1 MKQCTNTV
9 LMVRPARFGPN
20 EQTAVN
26 NYFQRENTNVLPS
39 TIHVKAQQEFDALV
53 VLLQT
58 NGIEVIVL
66 EDTPQP
72 LKPDAVFPNNWIS
85 FHENGDVTMYP
96 MFAEN
101 RRWERREDVLQVL
114 EENNFVIEHIVDY
127 AEAEDEDVFLEGTG
141 SMVLD
146 RVHRKAYAAVSPR
159 TDEDLFIEFC
169 EDFEY
174 TPVIFSA
181 YQSSKNKKELIYHT
195 NVMLCVTETFAIVA
209 LETIIDKKERKNVVK
224 HLKSN
229 AKEILAITEKQMQH
243 FAGNMLQLRGEND
256 TLYLVMSTTA
266 YTVLTEA
273 QLAVIEK
280 HCTVIHT
287 DISTIEKYGGGSVRC
302 MLAEV
307 FLPRAN

>member
-1 MKQCTNTV
+1 
-9 LMVRPARFGPN
+9 MVRPARFGPN
-20 EQTAVN
+20 EQTAIN
-26 NYFQRENTNVLPS
+26 NYFQRENTGVLPA
-39 TIHVKAQQEFDALV
+39 TVQVKAQQEFDALV
-53 VLLQT
+53 LLLQAK
-58 NGIEVIVL
+58 GIEVIVL
-66 EDTPQP
+66 EDTPTP

-85 FHENGDVTMYP
+85 FHENGDVAMYP

-101 RRWERREDVLQVL
+101 RRLERREDVLQVL

-127 AEAEDEDVFLEGTG
+127 AEAEDEGVFLEGTG

-195 NVMLCVTETFAIVA
+195 NVMLCVTESFAIVA
-209 LETIIDKKERKNVVK
+209 LETIIDKKERKNVLK

-229 AKEILAITEKQMQH
+229 AKEIVAITENQMQH
-243 FAGNMLQLRGEND
+243 FAGNMLQLFGEND
-256 TLYLVMSTTA
+256 ALYLVMSTNA
-266 YTVLTEA
+266 YKVLTKA

-280 HCTVIHT
+280 YCKVLHA

-307 FLPRAN
+307 FLPKAN